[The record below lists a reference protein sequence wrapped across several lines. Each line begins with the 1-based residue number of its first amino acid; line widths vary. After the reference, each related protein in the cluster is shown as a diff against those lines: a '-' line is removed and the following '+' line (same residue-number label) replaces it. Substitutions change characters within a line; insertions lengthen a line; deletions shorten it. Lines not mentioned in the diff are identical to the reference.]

1 MSRFLKGCKDAL
13 PVSVSVLAYG
23 SVLGVLAARKGLSL
37 TQLAVM
43 NTAIFAGT
51 AQFVMVEMWQDHLPL
66 IEMTLAV
73 LVMNLRYLLVGASLR
88 SLFTGKTLMEK
99 LVFMHLVTDESWA
112 MTMAAQRRGEA
123 SVGHLFGGGV
133 CVYLFWSA
141 GTLGGHAMGAAIAH
155 PEAFALDF
163 ALIAVFLALV
173 VGLWRGARSDLF
185 PWIVA
190 AAASIACAK
199 LLPGKW
205 YILAGG
211 ICGSLAAVLT
221 GGSAPLTDSDTQ
233 EAAHA

>member
-1 MSRFLKGCKDAL
+1 MMSRFYEGCRDAL

-23 SVLGVLAARKGLSL
+23 SVLGVLAARKGVSL
-37 TQLAVM
+37 AQLAVM
-43 NTAIFAGT
+43 NTAVFAGT
-51 AQFVMVEMWQDHLPL
+51 AQFVMLEMWQDHLPL

-88 SLFTGKTLMEK
+88 SLFAGSPLWKK
-99 LVFMHLVTDESWA
+99 LAFMHLVADENWA
-112 MTMAAQRRGEA
+112 MTMAAQRRGQA

-141 GTLGGHAMGAAIAH
+141 GTLMGHTMGAAISN

-163 ALIAVFLALV
+163 AFIAVFLALV

-185 PWIVA
+185 PWLVA
-190 AAASIACAK
+190 AAAAIACER
-199 LLPGKW
+199 LFPGKW

-211 ICGSLAAVLT
+211 FSGSLAAALT
-221 GGSAPLTDSDTQ
+221 GNEAPHTDTE